1 MPSAAEPE
9 LSELVRAVGA
19 GGSFT
24 TTPSFTEE
32 EQEDAAAA
40 AEVELELARCDE
52 ALVEASRALELGN
65 TLLQELTL
73 SLSLPNDRELSVEL
87 EHSYSDSSSS
97 SSWRESPPTCTPPQ
111 SPTARYAAELE
122 EAHFG
127 SLRPT
132 PGARLNKRSKK
143 RARDRIH
150 HRDHKRKSDDQ
161 VLREAKR
168 AAAALAD
175 KERQEEWQTLRGW
188 PALNAVVP
196 TARGVRPAPERWER
210 LPSGWQQPRRQQR
223 QQQRQQR
230 RQQQAQA
237 GVSAEALGVDAATA
251 RLLAEL
257 QYRDITP
264 EDYATLGV
272 LDENIAKPT
281 LDESEVQA
289 LPELVRQT
297 PSLTHVMLQMTIL
310 SRQARDKYWKRGGK
324 RGVFCRSSP

>member
-24 TTPSFTEE
+24 TPEE

-73 SLSLPNDRELSVEL
+73 SLSLPNDRGLSVEL
-87 EHSYSDSSSS
+87 EHSYSGS

-196 TARGVRPAPERWER
+196 TTRGVRPAPERWER

-223 QQQRQQR
+223 QRQRQQQR
-230 RQQQAQA
+230 QQAQA
-237 GVSAEALGVDAATA
+237 GVSAEALGVDVATA

-297 PSLTHVMLQMTIL
+297 PCHFILQRTIL
-310 SRQARDKYWKRGGK
+310 SRQARDKHRRRG
-324 RGVFCRSSP
+324 